1 MSVDDRQLRAF
12 DTAGSDFQRLAAH
25 LWDPIGAA
33 TVAAT
38 APAPGDRVLD
48 ACCGTGASAI
58 PAARLIGPG
67 GHLDAIDLSAP
78 LLAELGRNAA
88 DLPQIHAHLADA
100 TTWPGHGYDIVHAVL
115 GIFFFPDMTAGT
127 RHLIS
132 RARPGGRVGLTIWRR
147 GAMEVPGRALRDAVA
162 EVTGTPTPPRPA
174 RLLDDINRAEEY
186 RTWLTDQG
194 LREVTVDEHPLHLP
208 VTPELAWLLVTGSGF
223 VGALADLDADRIRA
237 VRQIYLDTL
246 ASSST
251 THFDAT
257 TLVAVGTRVA

>member
-12 DTAGSDFQRLAAH
+12 DTAGSDFHRLAAH

-38 APAPGDRVLD
+38 APSPGDRVLD

-58 PAARLIGPG
+58 PAARLIGPE

-78 LLAELGRNAA
+78 LLAELARDAA
-88 DLPQIHAHLADA
+88 DLPQLHPHLADA
-100 TTWPGHGYDIVHAVL
+100 TAWPEDGYDIVQAVL

-132 RARPGGRVGLTIWRR
+132 RVRPGGRVGLTIWRR
-147 GAMEVPGRALRDAVA
+147 GAMEVPGQALRAAVA
-162 EVTGTPTPPRPA
+162 EVTGTPAPPRPV
-174 RLLDDINRAEEY
+174 RLIDDVNRVDEF
-186 RTWLTDQG
+186 RRWSTSQG
-194 LREVTVDEHPLHLP
+194 LREVTVEERPLHLP
-208 VTPELAWLLVTGSGF
+208 VTPELAWLVVTGSGF
-223 VGALADLDADRIRA
+223 VAALADLDADQIRA
-237 VRQIYLDTL
+237 VRRIYLDTL

-257 TLVAVGTRVA
+257 TLVAVGTPIA